1 MTIETEDVVADV
13 LAAFKAL
20 RSDHLPTL
28 EELARTAVAATPSER
43 LREENARREWQL
55 IETAPPNSDTEVD
68 LWVPGKG
75 RLPNCHFHCGQWLW
89 WTTRGDEEPT
99 WQVVQPTHWMTL
111 PEPPRAALTPSA
123 GPPNTGGVE

>member
-43 LREENARREWQL
+43 LREENARREWQPRRRTVTPRLTCGFPVKGGCPTATFIAGNGCGGRHAAMRSRHGKWSSRL
-55 IETAPPNSDTEVD
+55 I
-68 LWVPGKG
+68 G
-75 RLPNCHFHCGQWLW
+75 
-89 WTTRGDEEPT
+89 
-99 WQVVQPTHWMTL
+99 
-111 PEPPRAALTPSA
+111 
-123 GPPNTGGVE
+123 